1 MLDGSITPFKVR
13 SSITIASLKA
23 KFEPWQPMKGRALL
37 HHNVQLDDRATL
49 SSVPGVKDGTILRV
63 DKQVSLVKNK
73 ITGKK
78 TVMSGPVGSAVD
90 DDVVESIEWSGHD
103 EEASSENERRISS
116 SKRKRPSMTSA
127 TTMADFIDDNIIA
140 DSSRG
145 RAVGRGEIYD
155 DSPNI
160 ADTNLSNSAMA
171 LHIAKKEKTENAA
184 REQADVLASEGQKFG
199 HPLHSFQNIF
209 TSPFWNPIENPTAK
223 IHMPKTTEAVSS
235 PRDVMEDDET
245 TVLAGINAAAPAK
258 TERPPLHF
266 AAAPEE
272 DISARRCDACGRACG
287 CDGAA
292 SNGVMPVEKATR
304 GHEAAS
310 TNGNS
315 NRYQIANGILT
326 SQRAESSWTGM

>member
-1 MLDGSITPFKVR
+1 
-13 SSITIASLKA
+13 
-23 KFEPWQPMKGRALL
+23 MKGRALL

-73 ITGKK
+73 TTGKK
-78 TVMSGPVGSAVD
+78 TVVSGPAGSAVD

-103 EEASSENERRISS
+103 EETSSENERRKSS
-116 SKRKRPSMTSA
+116 SKRKRPSMTSVA
-127 TTMADFIDDNIIA
+127 TVADFIDDNIIA
-140 DSSRG
+140 NSSRG

-171 LHIAKKEKTENAA
+171 LHIPKKEKKENAA
-184 REQADVLASEGQKFG
+184 REQADVLASEGQKVV

-209 TSPFWNPIENPTAK
+209 TSPFKNPVENPTAK
-223 IHMPKTTEAVSS
+223 NHLPLTTEAVSS

-245 TVLAGINAAAPAK
+245 TILAGINAAAAK

-287 CDGAA
+287 CHGAA
-292 SNGVMPVEKATR
+292 SNGVMPMEETTQ

-310 TNGNS
+310 ANGNS
-315 NRYQIANGILT
+315 NRHQKVNRNLT
-326 SQRAESSWTGM
+326 CQRAESSWTGM